1 MSTAK
6 MTFYVKARRVDAHGS
21 LALCKNTEIA
31 LDTNLAR
38 NPDAFKPAELLL
50 AGKRHAQ
57 RPLIGMAS
65 QRS

>member
-1 MSTAK
+1 

-38 NPDAFKPAELLL
+38 NPDAFKPAELLPST
-50 AGKRHAQ
+50 AN
-57 RPLIGMAS
+57 S
-65 QRS
+65 FRSSSKSAPSVSD